1 MGKVKQWSV
10 EKKDAIETM
19 LINMWASLGMDIP
32 NNYEDI
38 VQDCYEDV
46 CETADPENWH
56 SGDVA
61 IAFRRWIEKQNV
73 RPLPMSEPK
82 SAEDVSIGETIYRMA
97 ELRYLI
103 EGLDDDDQICI
114 ETIDLETGDTQDLY
128 PMYVD
133 VIENVRL
140 TDGSIVREVRF
151 CQRPNVQQEGEPEF
165 DNDYFKI
172 VHRGW
177 CKASQREEIQ
187 IHAGQHGNIF
197 LYQDGDKLGFIID
210 VYGENDI
217 ADTMTVWEDDLNP
230 EEETYAPE
238 NFSMV
243 EIEDFK
249 DEWGQFHDEICAELD
264 VPDSNDA
271 DDILMVDYFWL
282 PTDNKWIPK
291 CASTYSERQQA
302 IADFLRV

>member
-1 MGKVKQWSV
+1 MRGIRNIFSAFSYNSHNQYTHTMGKVKNSIHELREEAQELIDLGDSH
-10 EKKDAIETM
+10 EKREGYGMMKVIDA
-19 LINMWASLGMDIP
+19 L
-32 NNYEDI
+32 
-38 VQDCYEDV
+38 
-46 CETADPENWH
+46 
-56 SGDVA
+56 
-61 IAFRRWIEKQNV
+61 
-73 RPLPMSEPK
+73 SEPK
-82 SAEDVSIGETIYRMA
+82 IPMSAEDVSVGETIYRMG

-103 EGLDDDDQICI
+103 EGTDDDDQICI

-133 VIENVRL
+133 VIDGIKL

-172 VHRGW
+172 IHRGW

-187 IHAGQHGNIF
+187 IHAGQHGNII

-230 EEETYAPE
+230 EEESDAPE
-238 NFSMV
+238 NFSLV

-249 DEWGQFHDEICAELD
+249 DEWGQFHDEICAELG

-282 PTDNKWIPK
+282 PTDNKWFPK
-291 CASTYSERQQA
+291 NASTYSKREEA
-302 IADFLRV
+302 IADYLKLG